1 MLDFLWQL
9 GDVIL
14 VQFLELVEVA
24 LVAKENICFIKDEA
38 SKLAKIKLACIT
50 ALFEVVGEF
59 AERSHDNVVAVDDAR
74 LREVRH
80 VDVRILAKLLVDI
93 GNLG

>member
-1 MLDFLWQL
+1 M
-9 GDVIL
+9 
-14 VQFLELVEVA
+14 A
-24 LVAKENICFIKDEA
+24 LVAKENICFVKDVA
-38 SKLAKIKLACIT
+38 SKFAEIELVCFFT
-50 ALFEVVGEF
+50 LFDVVGEF
-59 AERSHDNVVAVDDAR
+59 AERCHNNVVALSDAR